1 MSSLMRSF
9 VVTAAAAGVS
19 YLWRNRQ
26 SLRSRAS
33 RLSSTSTST
42 TADRGV
48 TIYDNH
54 PTAE

>member
-9 VVTAAAAGVS
+9 VVTAAAAGVG

-33 RLSSTSTST
+33 RLTSRP
-42 TADRGV
+42 DRGV

>member
-1 MSSLMRSF
+1 MTSLMKSF

-26 SLRSRAS
+26 SLRSMRRS
-33 RLSSTSTST
+33 DSSTTP
-42 TADRGV
+42 ARGV

-54 PTAE
+54 PAAE

>member
-9 VVTAAAAGVS
+9 MVTAAAAGVG

-26 SLRSRAS
+26 SLRSRVS
-33 RLSSTSTST
+33 RLSSSTP
-42 TADRGV
+42 DRGV

>member
-33 RLSSTSTST
+33 RLSSAST
-42 TADRGV
+42 TPARGV

>member
-9 VVTAAAAGVS
+9 VVTAAAAGVG

-33 RLSSTSTST
+33 RLSSP
-42 TADRGV
+42 DRGV

>member
-9 VVTAAAAGVS
+9 VVTAAAAGVG

-26 SLRSRAS
+26 SLRARAS
-33 RLSSTSTST
+33 RLSSQP
-42 TADRGV
+42 DRGV